1 MAYCSNGGKMK
12 KNNHVRFSTSIA
24 VLCFLTA
31 VAMSSSGGMFVKK
44 LTGKVTVNRGTKSFD
59 AHLNDAL
66 KEKDVVSIGLKGQA
80 DIQLGGKV
88 AVRLLELTNFTIK
101 ESKKNKSTINFTTGN
116 ILVKV
121 KKLAKNEQLNIET
134 PLALAG
140 VRGTQF
146 WGQVRKDGEIPASTF
161 AVREGTLMLKPK
173 GYHKFIEVSVGN
185 ALDMAEGQKEYKIRK
200 AKPEEMGAMQ
210 QIDEIDF

>member
-1 MAYCSNGGKMK
+1 MK
-12 KNNHVRFSTSIA
+12 KYNQVKL
-24 VLCFLTA
+24 VLP
-31 VAMSSSGGMFVKK
+31 VALMLAFAFVVMAASGGMFVKK
-44 LTGKVTVNRGTKSFD
+44 LTGKVTVMRGPKSLD
-59 AHLNDAL
+59 AKLNSTL
-66 KEKDVVSIGLKGQA
+66 KEKDVVSVAKGAQT

-88 AVRLLELTNFTIK
+88 AVRLLELTTFTIK
-101 ESKKNKSTINFTTGN
+101 QSHKNKSTINFTTGN

-121 KKLAKNEQLNIET
+121 KKLAKNEELNIET
-134 PLALAG
+134 PLAIAG

-173 GYHKFIEVSVGN
+173 GYDKFIEVSVGN